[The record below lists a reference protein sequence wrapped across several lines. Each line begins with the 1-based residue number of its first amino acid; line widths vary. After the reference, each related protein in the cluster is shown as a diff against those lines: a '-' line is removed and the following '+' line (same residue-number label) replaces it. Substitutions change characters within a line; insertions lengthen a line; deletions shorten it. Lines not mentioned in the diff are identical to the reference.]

1 MYKRICSTPTDKT
14 DITKSGVIVV
24 VRELRLSR
32 NLTSSRHSSSSNL
45 GIVLERCGGPVDV
58 RIVLRNKE
66 GFDVLALHGHTN
78 YCRRLAKGLI
88 QREG

>member
-1 MYKRICSTPTDKT
+1 MLRTYQMSMYERICSTPTDKT

-45 GIVLERCGGPVDV
+45 GGGRVDV
-58 RIVLRNKE
+58 RIVIRNKVESE
-66 GFDVLALHGHTN
+66 GRLSTLA
-78 YCRRLAKGLI
+78 AQSGLLG
-88 QREG
+88 RSTGGSK